1 MAVHCLTRA
10 EHASRCGCGFRVRW
24 KAFGRKVIH
33 YVTKL
38 LMYFLEPAGHLGSL
52 SPHCSIA
59 SRLST
64 CSFVLGLFCVSRL
77 QQNINRNEV
86 ALSLSFPDL
95 PLLIFPVGSAPLPL
109 MKCGAH
115 EVRAPLSV
123 RCSKDRG
130 KSANEKGKAVG
141 KRKSL
146 RVCSLP
152 SLRPDPQQNHLT

>member
-1 MAVHCLTRA
+1 MPWMAVHCLTRA
-10 EHASRCGCGFRVRW
+10 EHASHCGCGFRVRW
-24 KAFGRKVIH
+24 RAFGQKVIH

-38 LMYFLEPAGHLGSL
+38 LMYFLEPTGHLGSL

-59 SRLST
+59 SRLRT
-64 CSFVLGLFCVSRL
+64 CSFALGLFCVSRL

-95 PLLIFPVGSAPLPL
+95 LLLIFPVGSAPLPF

-115 EVRAPLSV
+115 EVRAPLSADV
-123 RCSKDRG
+123 AKT
-130 KSANEKGKAVG
+130 KARVQT
-141 KRKSL
+141 RKSL